1 MKLLISILI
10 IMLSGCSHTKD
21 HFAKVD
27 RKCKLN
33 QEQKEMAWRNVV
45 SYVRS
50 EFPDHAK
57 FCDLSGQSKNQNFLV
72 VEGECRTYLG
82 CSNEVNGEVL
92 LHGDML
98 VVVDEQ
104 SQKVIKAYGV
114 KW

>member
-1 MKLLISILI
+1 
-10 IMLSGCSHTKD
+10 
-21 HFAKVD
+21 
-27 RKCKLN
+27 
-33 QEQKEMAWRNVV
+33 MAWRNVV